1 MEMPTSVAT
10 LMAGARSGPNDPK
23 SYGSEKANAR
33 CLATTNGSYR
43 GLSAVATWLWA
54 SKHRVWQQAQ
64 VQHWGR
70 KLWGHRGQRSLSIQN
85 SLCQSE
91 ALLSDVAPNGEI
103 AFTVEQ
109 ALSVCRP
116 AHTILAGT
124 FLSGQ

>member
-33 CLATTNGSYR
+33 CLATTDGS
-43 GLSAVATWLWA
+43 LWET
-54 SKHRVWQQAQ
+54 HRVWQQAQ

-91 ALLSDVAPNGEI
+91 ALLSDQV
-103 AFTVEQ
+103 
-109 ALSVCRP
+109 LSVCRP
-116 AHTILAGT
+116 AHTM
-124 FLSGQ
+124 

>member
-10 LMAGARSGPNDPK
+10 LMAGAR
-23 SYGSEKANAR
+23 
-33 CLATTNGSYR
+33 
-43 GLSAVATWLWA
+43 SAVATWLWA

-91 ALLSDVAPNGEI
+91 ALLSDQV
-103 AFTVEQ
+103 
-109 ALSVCRP
+109 LSVCRP
-116 AHTILAGT
+116 AHTM
-124 FLSGQ
+124 